1 MIALILAAGKGTRM
15 RELTREIPKPMIEVR
30 GKPILQ
36 QIIEGIRD
44 NTSIQDFFIITGY
57 QAHVIKDYF
66 KCGKDLDISISYGLQ
81 EIADGTGKAPEI
93 AKEYIGDSPFILS
106 YGDILVDP
114 RDYARIAKSFA
125 DEEVDSVLTVR
136 KGENLATGGAVVF
149 NEDFYLTNLI
159 EKAEPGTV
167 NTPWY
172 NAGIYAFSPCLFDY
186 TAKLKKSARG
196 EYELTDAIHAMALDG
211 KKIKGLELTG
221 NWADVRDPEV
231 LAKLNT

>member
-1 MIALILAAGKGTRM
+1 MKALILAAGKGTRM

-44 NTSIQDFFIITGY
+44 HTSIRDFFIITGY
-57 QAHVIKDYF
+57 QAHVIEDYF
-66 KCGKDLDISISYGLQ
+66 QEGTDLGVSINYGLQ
-81 EIADGTGKAPEI
+81 EIPDGTGRAPEI
-93 AKEYIGDSPFILS
+93 GKNWIGDTPFLLS

-114 RDYARIAKSFA
+114 NDYKRITTAFS
-125 DEEVDSVLTVR
+125 EEGVLTVR

-149 NEDFYLTNLI
+149 DEHFYLKDLI

-172 NAGIYAFSPCLFDY
+172 NAGIYGFKPCLFNY
-186 TAKLKKSARG
+186 TAQLKKSARG
-196 EYELTDAIHAMALDG
+196 EYELTDAIRAMALDG
-211 KKIKGLELTG
+211 QKIKGLELTG
-221 NWADVRDPEV
+221 KWADVRDPEV
-231 LAKLNT
+231 LAKLNH